1 MLYGIVFLTFWWS
14 PRFAGFD
21 ALCLRGRARAF
32 QAFQAVLF
40 TPLFTLFTHE
50 IACILF
56 FAFFLV
62 SQCTTPTALRSEAVG
77 QEVAAPKYSLSTE
90 PSTQSHSSWRRPSLQ
105 H

>member
-40 TPLFTLFTHE
+40 TPLFTLF
-50 IACILF
+50 I
-56 FAFFLV
+56 
-62 SQCTTPTALRSEAVG
+62 EAI
-77 QEVAAPKYSLSTE
+77 
-90 PSTQSHSSWRRPSLQ
+90 
-105 H
+105 